1 MKFIYPAVFSKTDDG
16 SYQGYFPDLECCY
29 AKGDT
34 LEDAVD
40 DANEAAYNW
49 ISTEEA
55 VVLSAT
61 ASSPYDVYIFTIT
74 TNPNH
79 HFSPLIILNEH
90 I

>member
-49 ISTEEA
+49 ICLELLRKIA
-55 VVLSAT
+55 
-61 ASSPYDVYIFTIT
+61 PYLPFPISVI
-74 TNPNH
+74 
-79 HFSPLIILNEH
+79 
-90 I
+90 

>member
-40 DANEAAYNW
+40 DANDCLLYTSKTGNF
-49 ISTEEA
+49 ISFK
-55 VVLSAT
+55 
-61 ASSPYDVYIFTIT
+61 SS
-74 TNPNH
+74 
-79 HFSPLIILNEH
+79 
-90 I
+90 